1 MEEKKC
7 TYTTAQIGQYMMNK
21 MSPEEETLLQEH
33 LYLCPECS
41 RKLQEMRRLA
51 ETLAD
56 RQVKMVDK
64 KKLRQRNFVKILVS
78 IILFFSGSYGI
89 YWWQSHSMEEKII
102 PPASPDI
109 FHHTAQPKNR
119 ITTRTIC
126 CRILIPAHTATKYQY
141 SFRFTT

>member
-78 IILFFSGSYGI
+78 IILFFSVSYGI

-109 FHHTAQPKNR
+109 FHHTDTLKTPDTLK
-119 ITTRTIC
+119 ITRETV
-126 CRILIPAHTATKYQY
+126 K
-141 SFRFTT
+141 

>member
-78 IILFFSGSYGI
+78 IILFFSGS
-89 YWWQSHSMEEKII
+89 
-102 PPASPDI
+102 
-109 FHHTAQPKNR
+109 
-119 ITTRTIC
+119 
-126 CRILIPAHTATKYQY
+126 
-141 SFRFTT
+141 

>member
-64 KKLRQRNFVKILVS
+64 KKLRQRNFVTILVS
-78 IILFFSGSYGI
+78 IILFFSGSLGI
-89 YWWQSHSMEEKII
+89 YWLQSHSMEEKII
-102 PPASPDI
+102 PPPSPDI
-109 FHHTAQPKNR
+109 FHHTDTLKTPDTLK
-119 ITTRTIC
+119 ITRETV
-126 CRILIPAHTATKYQY
+126 K
-141 SFRFTT
+141 

>member
-89 YWWQSHSMEEKII
+89 YWWQFHSTEEEVF

-109 FHHTAQPKNR
+109 FHHADTLKTPDTLN
-119 ITTRTIC
+119 ITRETV
-126 CRILIPAHTATKYQY
+126 K
-141 SFRFTT
+141 

>member
-89 YWWQSHSMEEKII
+89 YWWQSHSMKEKII
-102 PPASPDI
+102 PPTSPDI
-109 FHHTAQPKNR
+109 FHHTDTLKTPDTLK
-119 ITTRTIC
+119 ITRETV
-126 CRILIPAHTATKYQY
+126 K
-141 SFRFTT
+141 

>member
-89 YWWQSHSMEEKII
+89 YCWQSHSMEEKII

-109 FHHTAQPKNR
+109 FHHTDTLKTPDTLK
-119 ITTRTIC
+119 ITRETV
-126 CRILIPAHTATKYQY
+126 K
-141 SFRFTT
+141 

>member
-89 YWWQSHSMEEKII
+89 YWWQSLSMEEKII

-109 FHHTAQPKNR
+109 FHHTDTLKTPDTLK
-119 ITTRTIC
+119 ITRETV
-126 CRILIPAHTATKYQY
+126 K
-141 SFRFTT
+141 

>member
-89 YWWQSHSMEEKII
+89 YWWQSHSMEENTLKTPDTLKI
-102 PPASPDI
+102 
-109 FHHTAQPKNR
+109 
-119 ITTRTIC
+119 TRETV
-126 CRILIPAHTATKYQY
+126 K
-141 SFRFTT
+141 

>member
-41 RKLQEMRRLA
+41 RKLQEMRRL
-51 ETLAD
+51 
-56 RQVKMVDK
+56 KMVDK

-109 FHHTAQPKNR
+109 FHHTDTLKTPDTLK
-119 ITTRTIC
+119 ITRETV
-126 CRILIPAHTATKYQY
+126 K
-141 SFRFTT
+141 

>member
-64 KKLRQRNFVKILVS
+64 KKLRQRNFVKILVPSFSFSPGVTAS
-78 IILFFSGSYGI
+78 IGGNPTPWKKKSSHPHHPIFF
-89 YWWQSHSMEEKII
+89 
-102 PPASPDI
+102 
-109 FHHTAQPKNR
+109 
-119 ITTRTIC
+119 TTRTHSKL
-126 CRILIPAHTATKYQY
+126 RTRLKSREKP
-141 SFRFTT
+141 

>member
-89 YWWQSHSMEEKII
+89 YWLQSHSMEEKII

-109 FHHTAQPKNR
+109 FHHTDTLKTPDTLK
-119 ITTRTIC
+119 ITRETV
-126 CRILIPAHTATKYQY
+126 K
-141 SFRFTT
+141 

>member
-56 RQVKMVDK
+56 RQAKMVDK

-109 FHHTAQPKNR
+109 FHHTDTLKTPDTLK
-119 ITTRTIC
+119 ITRETV
-126 CRILIPAHTATKYQY
+126 K
-141 SFRFTT
+141 